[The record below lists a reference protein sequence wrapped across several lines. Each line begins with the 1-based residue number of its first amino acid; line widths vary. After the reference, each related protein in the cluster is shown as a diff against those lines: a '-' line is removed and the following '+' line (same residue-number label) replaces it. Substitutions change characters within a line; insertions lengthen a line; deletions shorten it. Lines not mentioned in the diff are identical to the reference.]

1 MSTKERILEESLTL
15 FAERGFDGIGIDGIA
30 ESVGIKGP
38 SVYRHFK
45 NKEDILN
52 ALIDAAEIRYDEF
65 LGSKENI
72 GRIPQ
77 SLEDFIHITMSKV
90 AFTMQDPMIQKI
102 RKLLVQEQFRNER
115 LAEVTSRHQVDGL
128 VGMYEKIIGGMMENG
143 LIRKDDPAILAME
156 LVAPAVEM
164 IAKADRQPDCEKEML
179 KSIEKHIWHFCK
191 VYGN

>member
-1 MSTKERILEESLTL
+1 MSTKEKILEESLTL
-15 FAERGFDGIGIDGIA
+15 FAECGYDGIGIDGIA

-38 SVYRHFK
+38 SIYRHFK
-45 NKEDILN
+45 SKEEILN

-65 LGSKENI
+65 FGSKENI

-77 SLEDFIHITMSKV
+77 SLEEFIHITMGKV

-115 LAEVTSRHQVDGL
+115 LSEATSRHQVDGL
-128 VGMYEKIIGGMMENG
+128 VDMYEKILGGMMENG
-143 LIRKDDPAILAME
+143 LLRKDDPAILAME
-156 LVAPAVEM
+156 LVAPAVVM

-179 KSIEKHIWHFCK
+179 KAIEKYIRHFCE